1 MKPAQ
6 CHKRITATYYSACAI
21 SRLHHAI
28 VELSACPVGGNLD
41 AYAYTA
47 SNEKP
52 TRTER
57 QRAKFGT
64 FTVLTKSFQ
73 RDNSDNSNSSMSI
86 DQDEDRREVVRVAVI
101 GIGSAGLGQ
110 LKQLKDAFE
119 RDDVKREKRLEVV
132 GFETRE
138 DVGGIW

>member
-1 MKPAQ
+1 M
-6 CHKRITATYYSACAI
+6 
-21 SRLHHAI
+21 
-28 VELSACPVGGNLD
+28 
-41 AYAYTA
+41 
-47 SNEKP
+47 
-52 TRTER
+52 
-57 QRAKFGT
+57 
-64 FTVLTKSFQ
+64 LTKSFQ

-119 RDDVKREKRLEVV
+119 RDDVKREKRLEVI